1 MALYVLRKDF
11 SDERPRSGPQHAT
24 GYLFS
29 VTMVLVIVIVALAL
43 VKAVAGPDSHSSS
56 GGPTTVE
63 ATMTPAPVSEPVPV
77 TERRPA
83 QAPM

>member
-1 MALYVLRKDF
+1 MALYVVREDF
-11 SDERPRSGPQHAT
+11 GDERPHPRPRNAT

-29 VTMVLVIVIVALAL
+29 ATMVLVIVIVALAL
-43 VKAVAGPDSHSSS
+43 VRALAGSDSHDASR
-56 GGPTTVE
+56 GPTTIE

-83 QAPM
+83 PRS